1 MISMAANAFEGFD
14 QTTQKRSLIARGSMS
29 SSSEISFPPYEVVP
43 ATRPIIVMGP
53 SLRGYEVT
61 DLMHRAL
68 YNFLK
73 KRFSGKIHVY
83 RTHADIG
90 LSKRSK
96 NNPSEKERFN
106 ITKTGGPRMTAEVQK
121 EVERIYELTKGLNMV
136 VIDCDVI
143 NHPSQLM
150 DCSLA
155 PIAVYIKMEPA
166 ILEKLVKLRGSKRKN
181 LGAQVVAAQKLA
193 QCNEE
198 MFDLVLDEAIFE
210 DACEHLGEFLDQYWR
225 DLHPNDCEDGA
236 GPLSEKMPLLQGPSR
251 VPALK
256 APGQQGSPVKQ
267 AGQRSAQGNSQ
278 RKMAVTGNAPDFG
291 KKLHEAFQSSQPSYQ
306 AEPEYHQT
314 GYSPEA
320 QYDHHQH
327 NQHQPQQYQQK
338 QQQHQQ
344 QQHQQQQHQQ
354 HQQQYYPQEEHYEQ
368 EQNYGSEM
376 YRHQQGYT
384 SEPYHQGYTQQYG
397 QDSQYGYGQYGQDP
411 NQGYS
416 HGYANE
422 NQYPDPYYDRDPNMG
437 YQQQHYNHDTENR
450 YQQQQ
455 EWYDDSSNYYGR
467 DGYHQ

>member
-1 MISMAANAFEGFD
+1 MSDEEFRAFTKHRI
-14 QTTQKRSLIARGSMS
+14 QGSMS

-43 ATRPIIVMGP
+43 ATRPIIVIGP

-73 KRFSGKIHVY
+73 KRFSGKISVY

-136 VIDCDVI
+136 VIDCDAI
-143 NHPSQLM
+143 NHPSQLL

-155 PIAVYIKMEPA
+155 PIAVYIKMEPQ

-236 GPLSEKMPLLQGPSR
+236 ASLSEKMPLLQGPSR

-256 APGQQGSPVKQ
+256 GAQGLAKSQQGQSPLQSVAGGKQGSPLKGAQ
-267 AGQRSAQGNSQ
+267 QQGGQRERQGTSGSQTNQ
-278 RKMAVTGNAPDFG
+278 RKIAVSGNAPDFG
-291 KKLHEAFQSSQPSYQ
+291 KKLHEAFQSSQSHKTS
-306 AEPEYHQT
+306 EPEYQSSY
-314 GYSPEA
+314 GQEPP
-320 QYDHHQH
+320 YD
-327 NQHQPQQYQQK
+327 
-338 QQQHQQ
+338 QHQQ
-344 QQHQQQQHQQ
+344 L
-354 HQQQYYPQEEHYEQ
+354 QQQYYGQGEHYEQ
-368 EQNYGSEM
+368 EQHYGSEM
-376 YRHQQGYT
+376 YGHQQGYT
-384 SEPYHQGYTQQYG
+384 TEPYHQGYQQQYSHDG
-397 QDSQYGYGQYGQDP
+397 HYGYEQYGQDP

-416 HGYANE
+416 HGYE
-422 NQYPDPYYDRDPNMG
+422 NQYPDSYYNRDVSMG
-437 YQQQHYNHDTENR
+437 YQQQYRHEMDSPYQQQQQ
-450 YQQQQ
+450 QQQQ
-455 EWYDDSSNYYGR
+455 EWYGDSSNYYGG
-467 DGYHQ
+467 DGYYQ

>member
-14 QTTQKRSLIARGSMS
+14 QTTQKRSLIGRRGSMS

-43 ATRPIIVMGP
+43 ATRPIIVIGP

-73 KRFSGKIHVY
+73 KRFSGKIQVY

-96 NNPSEKERFN
+96 NNPTEKERFN
-106 ITKTGGPRMTAEVQK
+106 IAKTGGPRMTAEVQK
-121 EVERIYELTKGLNMV
+121 EVERIYELTKSLNMV

-143 NHPSQLM
+143 NHPSQLT

-155 PIAVYIKMEPA
+155 PISIYIKMEPQ

-225 DLHPNDCEDGA
+225 DLHPSDKEDGA
-236 GPLSEKMPLLQGPSR
+236 LPLTEKTPLLQGVSN
-251 VPALK
+251 
-256 APGQQGSPVKQ
+256 APGTKVPTTSLTQKTQNQQG
-267 AGQRSAQGNSQ
+267 AQGPSEIQ
-278 RKMAVTGNAPDFG
+278 DSGGSRRKMAVTGAAPDFG
-291 KKLHEAFQSSQPSYQ
+291 KKLHEAFQSTQTTKPKTYQGDTGYQ
-306 AEPEYHQT
+306 AA
-314 GYSPEA
+314 YSSEMQ
-320 QYDHHQH
+320 QYD
-327 NQHQPQQYQQK
+327 
-338 QQQHQQ
+338 QQ
-344 QQHQQQQHQQ
+344 QQQ
-354 HQQQYYPQEEHYEQ
+354 QQQYYPQEEYYDPG
-368 EQNYGSEM
+368 QNYGAEM
-376 YRHQQGYT
+376 YGHQQGYST
-384 SEPYHQGYTQQYG
+384 ESYHQQGYNQQYS
-397 QDSQYGYGQYGQDP
+397 QDSQYDYGQYGQDL

-416 HGYANE
+416 HGYTNE
-422 NQYPDPYYDRDPNMG
+422 HQYPDPYYDHDSSMG
-437 YQQQHYNHDTENR
+437 YQQYGNEMESG
-450 YQQQQ
+450 YQQGHD
-455 EWYDDSSNYYGR
+455 WYGDTGNYYGGG
-467 DGYHQ
+467 GYYH

>member
-14 QTTQKRSLIARGSMS
+14 QVTQKKSLIGKRGSMS

-43 ATRPIIVMGP
+43 ATRPIIVIGP

-73 KRFSGKIHVY
+73 KRFSGKISVY

-96 NNPSEKERFN
+96 NNSSEKERFN
-106 ITKTGGPRMTAEVQK
+106 IAKPGGPRMTAEVQK
-121 EVERIYELTKGLNMV
+121 EVERIYELTKSLKMV

-143 NHPSQLM
+143 NHPSQLV

-155 PIAVYIKMEPA
+155 PISIYIKMEPQ

-225 DLHPNDCEDGA
+225 DLHPGDREEGA
-236 GPLSEKMPLLQGPSR
+236 APLTEKTPLLQGVSNVSAIKTPLGAGASQR
-251 VPALK
+251 
-256 APGQQGSPVKQ
+256 SPVKSITHSEQ
-267 AGQRSAQGNSQ
+267 KSSQEQQVTQ
-278 RKMAVTGNAPDFG
+278 RKMAMSGNAPDFG
-291 KKLHEAFQSSQPSYQ
+291 KKLHEAFETSQQRGSAYQ
-306 AEPEYHQT
+306 TAHSTEMQ
-314 GYSPEA
+314 
-320 QYDHHQH
+320 QYDR
-327 NQHQPQQYQQK
+327 
-338 QQQHQQ
+338 QQ
-344 QQHQQQQHQQ
+344 QQQQQQQQ
-354 HQQQYYPQEEHYEQ
+354 QEQQQYYQYEEQYEQ

-376 YRHQQGYT
+376 YGHQQGYPT
-384 SEPYHQGYTQQYG
+384 ESYRQHGYSQQYG
-397 QDSQYGYGQYGQDP
+397 HHDGQYDYGHYGQDL

-416 HGYANE
+416 HGYVNE
-422 NQYPDPYYDRDPNMG
+422 HQYPDTYYNRDVSMG
-437 YQQQHYNHDTENR
+437 YQQEYGSQLDQGYQVQDWYGDTGDYYTRDR
-450 YQQQQ
+450 YYQ
-455 EWYDDSSNYYGR
+455 
-467 DGYHQ
+467 